1 MATPPEKTAEPAGRT
16 TALSL
21 NIKDLS
27 ILHAAYMPFVRFGG
41 IFIPTNKPYRL
52 GDEIFM
58 LIALPGDA
66 TKLPVAG
73 KVIWITP
80 VGAQGNK
87 AHGVGVQFKD
97 DESGQTVKNR
107 IEALL
112 ASQAKSNQPT
122 HTM

>member
-1 MATPPEKTAEPAGRT
+1 MSTPPPDKGDPGRT

-27 ILHAAYMPFVRFGG
+27 ILYAAYMPYTKNGG
-41 IFIPTNKPYRL
+41 IFIPTNKPYKL

-58 LIALPGDA
+58 LISLMGDA
-66 TKLPVAG
+66 NKIPVAG
-73 KVIWITP
+73 KVTWITP
-80 VGAQGNK
+80 AGAQGNK
-87 AHGVGVQFKD
+87 VQGVGVQFKD
-97 DESGQTVKNR
+97 DEGGQQARTR

-112 ASQAKSNQPT
+112 AGHGKVSRPT

>member
-1 MATPPEKTAEPAGRT
+1 MTTAADKADPART

-21 NIKDLS
+21 NIKDLA
-27 ILHAAYMPFVRFGG
+27 ILHAAYMGYVKGG
-41 IFIPTNKPYRL
+41 GMFIPTNKPYKL

-58 LIALPGDA
+58 LISLMSDPN
-66 TKLPVAG
+66 KIPVAG

-80 VGAQGNK
+80 AGAQGNK
-87 AHGVGVQFKD
+87 VQGVGVQFKD
-97 DESGQTVKNR
+97 DEGGQQARTR

-112 ASQAKSNQPT
+112 AAQAKSTRPT

>member
-1 MATPPEKTAEPAGRT
+1 MSQPNEKSDVAPRT

-27 ILHAAYMPFVRFGG
+27 ILHAAFMPYVKHGG
-41 IFIPTNKPYRL
+41 IFIPTNKPYVL

-66 TKLPVAG
+66 AKIPVAG
-73 KVIWITP
+73 RVVWITP
-80 VGAQGNK
+80 PGAQGNK

-97 DESGQTVKNR
+97 DDSGRQARQK

-112 ASQAKSNQPT
+112 AGYGKANQPT